1 MAECHEIVLTGCT
14 PTPLASYLKGLGV
27 LRILSN
33 FDSETKAAW
42 VGQNLVLSSKKPAED
57 LFRYLLDDYAPT
69 PVLAPWNSGSGF
81 FRQGQDGIAAMQ
93 SIVQSDTPRFSDYR
107 MCIDSSR
114 RGLLAFPVWESLVLL
129 PSKDKTKKKAEIERA
144 KKELL
149 RRLRNSLPDSALD
162 WFDACILLSGED
174 EHFPPLLGSGG
185 NDGNLE
191 FTNNFMQRLLDL
203 IDAESGKATPR
214 SADLLDLALFAKPA
228 PGLAKQAIGQFSPGQ
243 VGGPNSTTGYISE
256 GAINP
261 WDFVLMIEGSLPFAA
276 AAVRRNEQSGAGILS
291 YPFTV
296 RPVSAGSGNLGA
308 DDAASSRSRGEL
320 WMPLW
325 SNPANYTEIRAL
337 LSEGRVAIGAR
348 PARDA
353 LDFVRAV
360 HRLGGYRGVDRF
372 QRYGLLMR
380 SGKAYLATPLERV
393 QVTTNPQSGW
403 IDELERNE
411 WLTRFRRFSKEEN
424 TANRF
429 AELRHRL
436 ENAMF
441 VMAQRKPSPGQTQSL
456 LILLGE
462 IQSALSRSVKAH
474 ETVPPVPQLSVKWV
488 QEANDEGPEFR
499 IARALA
505 GLRGVG
511 GQALPLRSQLFPI
524 HHTNGNE
531 WLMKA
536 CKSERH
542 KKDPACLVR
551 TQVSVQQGLVS
562 TLIDLLRLRLSL
574 PARLDFAD
582 RPLNSVAGI
591 GLVDLMDFLYSDRM
605 DARIAALLPGLALCE
620 IPADNEHKP
629 GGGAVSAAFALCKL
643 ALTPDIALQRL
654 RGLPETVHIPAEPRI
669 LAKLASG
676 EPTQAEQAVKVAWRR
691 LRSSGLEPVMPFNQL
706 PNLAGVDPRRLAAA
720 LLIPLGFG
728 ATRALAEVVLSEKE
742 TAQPESPK
750 EFVFS

>member
-1 MAECHEIVLTGCT
+1 MAESHEIALTGCT
-14 PTPLASYLKGLGV
+14 PTPLAGYLKGLGI

-33 FDSETKAAW
+33 FDPAIKAAW
-42 VGQNLVLSSKKPAED
+42 VGENLVLTSNKPAEV
-57 LFRYLLDDYAPT
+57 LLRYLLDDYAPT
-69 PVLAPWNSGSGF
+69 PVLAPWNGGSGF
-81 FRQGQDGIAAMQ
+81 YQNDNRTSLERIKESNIARLSAFRISLDIAERALDLEGLQ
-93 SIVQSDTPRFSDYR
+93 RE
-107 MCIDSSR
+107 SSPKNEAKTKLLNR
-114 RGLLAFPVWESLVLL
+114 LRGLL
-129 PSKDKTKKKAEIERA
+129 
-144 KKELL
+144 
-149 RRLRNSLPDSALD
+149 PDDALE
-162 WFDACILLSGED
+162 WFDASILLAGEK
-174 EHFPPLLGSGG
+174 EKFPPLLGTGG
-185 NDGNLE
+185 NDGRLD
-191 FTNNFMQRLLDL
+191 FTNNFMQRLLEL

-228 PGLAKQAIGQFSPGQ
+228 PGLAKQAIGQFAPGQ
-243 VGGPNSTTGYISE
+243 VGGPNSTTGYEIK
-256 GAINP
+256 GTINP
-261 WDFVLMIEGSLPFAA
+261 WDFVLMIEGALPFAA

-296 RPVSAGSGNLGA
+296 RAVSAGSGNLGA
-308 DDAASSRSRGEL
+308 GDAVSSRGEL

-337 LSEGRVAIGAR
+337 LSEGRVALGVR

-403 IDELERNE
+403 IDELERND
-411 WLTRFRRFSKEEN
+411 WLTGFRLFSKEEI

-436 ENAMF
+436 ENTMF

-462 IQSALSRSVKAH
+462 IQGALSRSVKAH
-474 ETVPPVPQLSVKWV
+474 ETISPVPQLSAKWV

-524 HHTNGNE
+524 HHANGNE

-536 CKSERH
+536 CKSEKH

-582 RPLNSVAGI
+582 KPLNSWAGV

-620 IPADNEHKP
+620 IPADNDHKP

-643 ALTPDIALQRL
+643 ALSPDTALQSL
-654 RGLPETVHIPAEPRI
+654 RGLPETVHIPAELRI

-728 ATRALAEVVLSEKE
+728 ATHALAEAVLSEKE
-742 TAQPESPK
+742 TVQPETP
-750 EFVFS
+750 